1 MNEPTKFEGDIPE
14 AVADRALLWLIER
27 DEGFAEG
34 RAGEFEAWKNEH
46 PRHVQ
51 AVREMEAKFSVLA
64 RLPEARPRLAHL
76 VPPAKTTVA
85 DLPPASSPARRAF
98 PFWKAAG
105 FAALA
110 AGVVIIVGGGL
121 NLRIGPAESGRT
133 SLVSDEAQ
141 RTVDLHDG
149 STVHLNAAS
158 EVSVRFED
166 KERRLALVR
175 GEAHFEVA
183 PNPDRPFVVEIENV
197 RVRAVGTA
205 FSVAKGENGVRIVVT
220 EGKVA
225 VSGPE
230 QTAGL
235 PSDER
240 PLEAGQ
246 ALNVGK
252 EGSVW
257 QAPLET
263 VDEAALRDKT
273 AGARFVEFTLA
284 EVAER
289 LAKKGGPAIVILD
302 PELATRRIGGTF
314 ETLKLEPLLQLLSR
328 QKDIVIERDSEGG
341 ATLRLAR

>member
-1 MNEPTKFEGDIPE
+1 MNEPTQFEGDFQE

-27 DEGFAEG
+27 DEGFADG
-34 RAGEFEAWKNEH
+34 RAREFEAWKNEH

-51 AVREMEAKFSVLA
+51 AVHEMEVKFSVLA
-64 RLPEARPRLAHL
+64 RLPEARSRLAHL
-76 VPPAKTTVA
+76 VPPARTNAAALLSV
-85 DLPPASSPARRAF
+85 SSPARHAF
-98 PFWKAAG
+98 SFWKTAG

-110 AGVVIIVGGGL
+110 AGVVIIVAGGL
-121 NLRIGPAESGRT
+121 KFGVGPPDSGRT
-133 SLVSDEAQ
+133 SLVSDGTN
-141 RTVDLHDG
+141 RTVDLRDG
-149 STVHLNAAS
+149 SIVHLNAAS
-158 EVSVRFED
+158 EVSVHFED

-183 PNPDRPFVVEIENV
+183 HNPDRPFVVEIENV

-205 FSVAKGENGVRIVVT
+205 FSVAKGDGSVRIVVT

-230 QTAGL
+230 SAAGL

-252 EGSVW
+252 GEAVW
-257 QAPLET
+257 QAPLEII
-263 VDEAALRDKT
+263 DKAAMRDK
-273 AGARFVEFTLA
+273 AMRRRLVEFTLA
-284 EVAER
+284 EAVDR
-289 LAKKGGPAIVILD
+289 MAKKGGPTITILD
-302 PELATRRIGGTF
+302 SELATRRIGGTF
-314 ETLKLEPLLQLLSR
+314 DTLKLEPLLQLLSK
-328 QKDIVIERDSEGG
+328 QNDIVIERDPGGG

>member
-1 MNEPTKFEGDIPE
+1 MNEPTQFEGEIPE
-14 AVADRALLWLIER
+14 AVTDRALLWLIER
-27 DEGFAEG
+27 DEGFADG
-34 RAGEFEAWKNEH
+34 RAREFEAWKNEH
-46 PRHVQ
+46 PWHVQ
-51 AVREMEAKFSVLA
+51 AVREMETKFSMLA

-76 VPPAKTTVA
+76 VPPTQTTA
-85 DLPPASSPARRAF
+85 AALPSGSSPARQAF
-98 PFWKAAG
+98 PFWRTAG

-110 AGVVIIVGGGL
+110 AGVAIIVAGGL
-121 NLRIGPAESGRT
+121 DLRIGPAESGRT
-133 SLVSDEAQ
+133 SLVSDEAH
-141 RTVDLHDG
+141 RTVDLRDG
-149 STVHLNAAS
+149 SIVHLNAAS
-158 EVSVRFED
+158 EVSVHFED

-205 FSVAKGENGVRIVVT
+205 FSVAKGESGVRIVVT

-230 QTAGL
+230 SAVGRL
-235 PSDER
+235 SDAR

-252 EGSVW
+252 EGAVW

-263 VDEAALRDKT
+263 IDEAALRDKA
-273 AGARFVEFTLA
+273 AGARFVEFSLA
-284 EVAER
+284 EVADR
-289 LAKKGGPAIVILD
+289 LAKKGGPAITILD

-314 ETLKLEPLLQLLSR
+314 ETLKLEPLLQLLSK

-341 ATLRLAR
+341 VILRLAR